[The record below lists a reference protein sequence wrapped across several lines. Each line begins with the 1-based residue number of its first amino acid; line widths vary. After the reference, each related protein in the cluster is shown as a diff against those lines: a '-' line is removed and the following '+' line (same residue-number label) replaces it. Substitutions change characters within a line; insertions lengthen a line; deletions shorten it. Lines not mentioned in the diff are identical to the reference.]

1 MTLLYIILTIVIL
14 LIILVLIIPL
24 KVKVDISIK
33 NTKNTT
39 EEDLNTKNKIEI
51 YILKFIKIKTIDV
64 KQKDKIGENEYNQ
77 NIKLKE
83 EKNVLSDI
91 SKIASNFINYEKR
104 NSLLISKDEIIK
116 LKESMTFEEFFLI
129 FGFNLKDPI
138 INAYVISIL
147 NSIINI
153 YISKNVDKFTLENTA
168 YKTYIS
174 NKIIDLRFYSIINF
188 KLVNTI
194 IIILKIIIKL
204 RKVVNKNG
212 KTTSN

>member
-24 KVKVDISIK
+24 KVKVDISI
-33 NTKNTT
+33 KNTT

-91 SKIASNFINYEKR
+91 SKTASNFINYEKR

>member
-77 NIKLKE
+77 NIKLKK

>member
-64 KQKDKIGENEYNQ
+64 KKKDKIGENEYNQ

>member
-91 SKIASNFINYEKR
+91 SKTASNFINYEKR